1 MWEARREGRWRGL
14 RLSMDSKHSSSSSTL
29 SGSMSWSCPPSSACL
44 DGAIAANP
52 RACSAIG
59 NRGERLGASAASA
72 TRTIGGEK
80 GEERRR
86 TCGRRWRRP
95 GSGVGGP
102 GGEGSGGERGER
114 LRESGCLVKVNLTG
128 GNRSGLTG
136 YRSNRSGPVPVS
148 AGTQPA
154 KIQILNLNLNSKN
167 EKFSKI
173 SKNTSRC
180 DGSNGIKF
188 SQKFVHLV

>member
-114 LRESGCLVKVNLTG
+114 LRESGCLVSRVPRAGAYLKA
-128 GNRSGLTG
+128 NRTFSLLSGLG
-136 YRSNRSGPVPVS
+136 SFSRWAGLRESGRRRRMGRTTCARALRFQS
-148 AGTQPA
+148 H
-154 KIQILNLNLNSKN
+154 
-167 EKFSKI
+167 
-173 SKNTSRC
+173 TS
-180 DGSNGIKF
+180 
-188 SQKFVHLV
+188 